1 LKSEEV
7 VWNERHEGKGVKGW
21 KWRREA
27 EGPDAEFQNG
37 TEVGGHSDSYRFIA
51 QIVNVVKKNLSFFRI
66 TWGRHDQRLKFGK
79 ASRRSLGPGAPVP
92 RVYR

>member
-51 QIVNVVKKNLSFFRI
+51 QIVNFVKDNLEGS
-66 TWGRHDQRLKFGK
+66 LKIWAREAVPFGQCEC
-79 ASRRSLGPGAPVP
+79 
-92 RVYR
+92 